1 MVFDN
6 FFLMVLCAF
15 SFFFYFLGGCW
26 DVFKIKMML
35 KTEII
40 YLIILKFNYVIY
52 FNALKTRTYRFNFES
67 IKLNFSRHLK

>member
-1 MVFDN
+1 MCIF
-6 FFLMVLCAF
+6 F
-15 SFFFYFLGGCW
+15 SFLLFLWGGGW
-26 DVFKIKMML
+26 GVFKIKMML

-52 FNALKTRTYRFNFES
+52 FNALKTRTYKFNFES